1 MNVYFYITAGVF
13 GIKSVL
19 KAFFFTL
26 PVRIYGSK
34 IMFFFVGENGS
45 ADIVK
50 LLFDHGLEFNEPFNE
65 TSLKER
71 GVTPLQLACEYC

>member
-1 MNVYFYITAGVF
+1 MCFY
-13 GIKSVL
+13 L
-19 KAFFFTL
+19 KAILFAL
-26 PVRIYGSK
+26 PLRIYASK
-34 IMFFFVGENGS
+34 IILFFFVGENGS

-50 LLFDHGLEFNEPFNE
+50 LLFDHGLEFNETFNE